1 MIGAPEDVPG
11 WVSPEYGG
19 GGGPVI
25 GNWWRVPPVDGLS
38 FDPPMVGTPIDPTL
52 NSDPP
57 SASVQ
62 PTAAATQNEAAE
74 SIDANF
80 VLIGAAVVLGVILL
94 TTGKD

>member
-1 MIGAPEDVPG
+1 MLPKMFPAGSRPNTAVAG
-11 WVSPEYGG
+11 V
-19 GGGPVI
+19 
-25 GNWWRVPPVDGLS
+25 LS
-38 FDPPMVGTPIDPTL
+38 SL